1 MNVEKKGATKPA
13 ANTKPAATAAAT
25 TGKTVVPENFQK
37 KSKRVT
43 AQKAERTK
51 LRTQR
56 QAEGKTKKAEY
67 AKRAQGYVKA
77 QRDRQVQLIEQR
89 RKARASNSFLVPAES
104 KVLLVVRIRGINH
117 IDPRTKRILR
127 LFRLRQINNA
137 VFLRV
142 NKATLNML
150 KHIDPYVTYGYPD
163 RKTVSQLLYKRG
175 YMKINGQRIPITSN
189 YVVEAAVKDQ
199 KTSRARQFKANPEQE
214 KQDQVICV
222 EDLVEQVLSVGT
234 NFKQINN
241 AIWPFKLSNPKGGF
255 INKRHPFNQ
264 GGDWGNR
271 ENHINELIRRMI

>member
-1 MNVEKKGATKPA
+1 MNKGTTKATTGAKPA
-13 ANTKPAATAAAT
+13 AAKPTAP
-25 TGKTVVPENFQK
+25 TGKSSVPENFQK
-37 KSKRVT
+37 KQKRTETV
-43 AQKAERTK
+43 KADRLK

-56 QAEGKTKKAEY
+56 QTEGKNKKLEY
-67 AKRAQGYVKA
+67 VKRAQGYVKTH
-77 QRDRQVQLIEQR
+77 RERQIELIKQR
-89 RKARASNSFLVPAES
+89 RQAKASNSFFVEAES

-137 VFLRV
+137 VFVRV

-175 YMKINGQRIPITSN
+175 YVKINGQRIPITSN
-189 YVVEAAVKDQ
+189 YIIEAAVKDQ
-199 KTSRARQFKANPEQE
+199 KTSRARQFKNDPKQA
-214 KQDQVICV
+214 QDQGVISI
-222 EDLVEQVLSVGT
+222 EDLIEEVLAVGP

-241 AIWPFKLSNPKGGF
+241 AIWPFKLNNPKGGF
-255 INKRHPFNQ
+255 VNKRHPFNQ

-271 ENHINELIRRMI
+271 ENHINELIRKMI

>member
-1 MNVEKKGATKPA
+1 MTDKKATTKTTTATKPA
-13 ANTKPAATAAAT
+13 ATTAAA
-25 TGKTVVPENFQK
+25 GKTVVPENFQK

-43 AQKAERTK
+43 TQKAERTK
-51 LRTQR
+51 LRTER
-56 QAEGKTKKAEY
+56 QAIGKNKKAEY

-77 QRDRQVQLIEQR
+77 HRDRQVQVTEQR
-89 RKARASNSFLVPAES
+89 RKARATNSFFVPAES

-127 LFRLRQINNA
+127 LFRLRQINNT

-163 RKTVSQLLYKRG
+163 RKTVSNLLYKRG
-175 YMKINGQRIPITSN
+175 YMKINGQRVPITSN
-189 YVVEAAVKDQ
+189 YVVEEAIKDQ
-199 KTSRARQFKANPEQE
+199 KTSRARQFKASAGQE
-214 KQDQVICV
+214 KQQDNVICV
-222 EDLVEQVLSVGT
+222 EDLIEQVLSVGP